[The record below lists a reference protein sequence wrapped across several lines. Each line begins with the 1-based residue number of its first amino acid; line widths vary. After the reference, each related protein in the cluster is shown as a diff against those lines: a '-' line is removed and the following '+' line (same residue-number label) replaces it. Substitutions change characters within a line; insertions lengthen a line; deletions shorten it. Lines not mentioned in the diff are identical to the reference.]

1 MTLEKTLQ
9 NLRLTHY
16 SFFNVPNYSDLNL
29 DLLKKVLTFK
39 TEGIKTLFKT
49 NESEN
54 YNYMS
59 RLGFPLGKY
68 YIFDN
73 RKK

>member
-1 MTLEKTLQ
+1 MTLERTLR
-9 NLRLTHY
+9 NLRLTKQ
-16 SFFNVPNYSDLNL
+16 SFFNIPNYSCLGL

-39 TEGIKTLFKT
+39 SKEYVTLFKT
-49 NESEN
+49 NEN
-54 YNYMS
+54 YNFMWMN
-59 RLGFPLGKY
+59 RKGFPLEKY